1 MGFLQSLNYIC
12 ATTQTLSLSTGKQLQ
27 QMSSDN
33 SQRYA
38 LRGVSASKEDVH
50 NAIKNIDKGL
60 FPKAFC
66 KIVPD
71 YLTND
76 DDYCLI
82 MHADGAGTKSSLA
95 YMYWKETGDISVWK
109 GIAQDALIMNI
120 DDLLCVGATDNILLS
135 STIGRNKN
143 LIPAEVISAIING
156 TEELI
161 QELKSFGVTIHST
174 GGETADVG
182 DLVRTI
188 IVDSTVTARMKRSK
202 VIDNANIKPGDVIV
216 GMASFGQA
224 NYEKS
229 YNGGMGSNGLT
240 SARHDV
246 FANYLSEKFPES
258 FDSSVPKE
266 LVYSGAIKLTDAV
279 ENSPIDAGKL
289 VLSPTRT
296 YAPIIKAIL
305 DKYTP
310 NDIHGMVHCSGGAQ
324 TKVLHFVDD
333 VHIIKDNLFPVP
345 PLFQLIQEQSKT
357 DWKEMYQVFNCG
369 HRMEVYVPQEIAN
382 DIIAISN
389 SFGVEAQI
397 VGRVEANETKK
408 LTIISEYGK
417 FEY

>member
-1 MGFLQSLNYIC
+1 MI
-12 ATTQTLSLSTGKQLQ
+12 
-27 QMSSDN
+27 SDN
-33 SQRYA
+33 NRYA
-38 LRGVSASKEDVH
+38 LRGVSAQKEDVH

-76 DDYCLI
+76 EAYCLI

-95 YMYWKETGDISVWK
+95 YLYWKETGDLSVWK

-120 DDLLCVGATDNILLS
+120 DDLLCVGATDNIMLS

-143 LIPAEVISAIING
+143 LVPGEVISAIING

-161 QELKSFGVTIHST
+161 EELKSFGVTIHST

-182 DLVRTI
+182 DVVRTI
-188 IVDSTVTARMKRSK
+188 IVDSTVTARMERSR
-202 VIDNANIKPGDVIV
+202 VIDNANIKAGDVIV
-216 GMASFGQA
+216 GLASFGQA
-224 NYEKS
+224 TYEKE

-246 FANYLSEKFPES
+246 FAHYLAEKYPES

-266 LVYSGAIKLTDAV
+266 LIYSGAKKLTDVV
-279 ENSPIDAGKL
+279 ENAPLNAGKL

-296 YAPIIKAIL
+296 YAPIIKKIL
-305 DKYTP
+305 DKYTAE
-310 NDIHGMVHCSGGAQ
+310 DIHGMVHCSGGAQ
-324 TKVLHFVDD
+324 TKILHFVEQL
-333 VHIIKDNLFPVP
+333 HIIKDNLFPVP
-345 PLFQLIQEQSKT
+345 PLFQLIQEESGT

-369 HRMEVYVPQEIAN
+369 HRMELYVDPAIAE
-382 DIIAISN
+382 DIIAISK
-389 SFGVEAQI
+389 SFHVDAQI
-397 VGRVEANETKK
+397 VGRVEAADHKK
-408 LTIISEYGK
+408 LTINSVYGT